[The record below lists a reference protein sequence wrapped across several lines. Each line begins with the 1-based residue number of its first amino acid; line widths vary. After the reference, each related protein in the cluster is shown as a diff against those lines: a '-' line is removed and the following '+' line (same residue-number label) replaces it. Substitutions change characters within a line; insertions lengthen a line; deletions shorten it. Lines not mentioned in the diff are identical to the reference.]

1 MEEFKAI
8 KQHLCFIDEKNERI
22 KLQEVEQVEINM
34 IPLTSVD
41 DYISFNAEV
50 SSNAG
55 KCIALVGLFIFTY
68 YEISFWIKRIHIDAT
83 R

>member
-8 KQHLCFIDEKNERI
+8 KQHLCVIDEKNERI

-50 SSNAG
+50 SSNIYAG
-55 KCIALVGLFIFTY
+55 KCIALVSLFIFF
-68 YEISFWIKRIHIDAT
+68 IT
-83 R
+83 RFHSG